1 MKITFRGAAM
11 EVGRSCIEIDSGE
24 SKILLDCGV
33 KLTGNGIEY
42 PILDDIKV
50 DGVFVSHAHL
60 DHVGALPVLT
70 HKQINVPIHS
80 TPLTKEITK
89 ILLKDSLKIGMIEH
103 ISQKFNMHDIKKCI
117 NLHVPTYYNKRRVFM
132 DFVYEYFDA
141 GHIPGSA
148 SILLDYGDKKIL
160 YTGDVKVRDTR
171 LVKGADLSYTNEDI
185 DVLIIESTYGNSIH
199 PDREE
204 TEKKFLQ
211 KVKET
216 INRGGVALIPV
227 FAVNRAQEILLI
239 LAEEKFDI
247 PIFFDGMAVEIT
259 EIMLRH
265 SEYLRDAER
274 LEKAY
279 SMVYVVESRDERDKV
294 IEYLKENGGIVV
306 TTAGML
312 DGGPIL
318 HYISEM
324 WDDPKNSLILTGYQV
339 EDTNGRYLIE
349 TGYLILDGQE
359 IKPKLEVTLFD
370 FSAHAGMDELHEIV
384 NKVNPETLIIQHGD
398 ELEVLTF
405 KKWAI
410 EKGFNVHTPKLGE
423 SMEI

>member
-24 SKILLDCGV
+24 SRILLDCGV

-42 PILDDIKV
+42 PILDNIKV

-60 DHVGALPVLT
+60 DHVGSLPVLT
-70 HKQINVPIHS
+70 HKKINAPIFS
-80 TPLTKEITK
+80 TPLSKEITRV
-89 ILLKDSLKIGMIEH
+89 LLKDSLKIERAEN
-103 ISQKFNMHDIKKCI
+103 ISPKFNMHDIKKCI
-117 NLHVPTYYNKRRVFM
+117 NLHVPTYYNKSWVFK
-132 DFVYEYFDA
+132 DFACEYFDA

-171 LVKGADLSYTNEDI
+171 LVKGTDLSYSYENI

-199 PDREE
+199 PDREA
-204 TEKKFLQ
+204 TEKRFLQ
-211 KVKET
+211 KIKET

-239 LAEEKFDI
+239 LADENFDV
-247 PIFFDGMAVEIT
+247 PIFLDGMAVEIT

-265 SEYLRDAER
+265 PRYLKNARR
-274 LEKAY
+274 LERAY
-279 SMVYVVESRDERDKV
+279 SEVYVVESRDGREKV

-306 TTAGML
+306 TTSGML

-318 HYISEM
+318 HYLSEM
-324 WDDPKNSLILTGYQV
+324 WDNPENSLILTGYQV
-339 EDTNGRYLIE
+339 EDSNGRHLIE
-349 TGYLILDGQE
+349 TGNLIINDRE
-359 IKPKLEVTLFD
+359 IKPKLEVALFD

-384 NKVNPETLIIQHGD
+384 KKVNPETLIIQHGD

-410 EKGFNVHTPKLGE
+410 EEGFDVYTPKLGE
-423 SMEI
+423 TIEI